1 MVVFFSMKAF
11 ALLALVVATVSMY
24 AESAFAQL
32 TARSLGGV
40 PVPVNNSELFLALM
54 ENNIVWMA
62 PAAVAG
68 FVIYKIKSKKK

>member
-1 MVVFFSMKAF
+1 MKAF

-32 TARSLGGV
+32 TRNLGGMA
-40 PVPVNNSELFLALM
+40 VPVNNSELFLALM